1 MHKFVLL
8 IFSLFA
14 VAATSSVFALPVP
27 FHVKPGEISR
37 PLRGV
42 GSANGGVA
50 QDELSLLGV
59 ETSSVES
66 GEKISV
72 NYGDPTGKV
81 LQGAPGFFQ
90 VALDRDGRRITI
102 DLSQITRTGMDPMQ
116 LKKIMAKSK
125 FVVSS
130 DMTMD
135 PHDQSTNLTFQLN
148 APVELRVST
157 DHGTRSRVVLEL
169 KVINK

>member
-1 MHKFVLL
+1 MHKIALL
-8 IFSLFA
+8 VFSLSLLA
-14 VAATSSVFALPVP
+14 HPSSVLALPTP
-27 FHVKPGEISR
+27 FHVKPGEISS
-37 PLRGV
+37 PMRGV

-59 ETSSVES
+59 ETSVVATV
-66 GEKISV
+66 EKILF
-72 NYGDPTGKV
+72 NYGDPMGKV
-81 LQGAPGFFQ
+81 LRGAPGFFQ

-102 DLSQITRTGMDPMQ
+102 DLSQITRTGIDPIQ

-125 FVVSS
+125 FVAKS

-157 DHGTRSRVVLEL
+157 DNGARSRVILDL
-169 KVINK
+169 KGLGK